1 MDQLRRQEQAMYAQN
16 IQHAHVSAMAQA
28 RMERELINQPSTN
41 PITGMPGLPPR
52 APVRSQQVR
61 GGASIIQDP
70 AFMDG
75 GASDIQM
82 RNNKRAIKDSKM
94 QQIAK
99 FDSQFSKP
107 MADRTPQ
114 ILDALYFR
122 NQRNDSGI
130 QRTNSVN
137 LANTGHRVM
146 GSYEQSPGNGEPRV
160 GKRMLQAPIG
170 STSNLLYGN
179 YGSDPESQLERNF
192 KPYSKSVNR
201 S

>member
-1 MDQLRRQEQAMYAQN
+1 
-16 IQHAHVSAMAQA
+16 MAQA
-28 RMERELINQPSTN
+28 RMERELMHQAPSSN
-41 PITGMPGLPPR
+41 PITGLPGLPPK

-61 GGASIIQDP
+61 GGASIIQDQ

-75 GASDIQM
+75 ASDMQM
-82 RNNKRAIKDSKM
+82 RGNKRAIKDSKM

-99 FDSQFSKP
+99 FDSQFQKP
-107 MADRTPQ
+107 MADRSPQ

-122 NQRNDSGI
+122 NQRNDGGAI

-146 GSYEQSPGNGEPRV
+146 GSYDQSPVHGEPRV
-160 GKRMLQAPIG
+160 GKRMTHVPVG

-179 YGSDPESQLERNF
+179 YGTDPESNLERNF